1 MAQVLRE
8 KRFAGGGVLR
18 IVQGNIVAEP
28 VDAIVNAAN
37 ERLQHGGGVAGAIS
51 SAGGPE
57 IQKESAVVA
66 PVRTGSCA
74 VTGAGR
80 LPCRWVIHAVGPV
93 YGGRPE
99 DDDLLRS
106 AARSALRKAAE
117 LGAASVSMPAISS
130 GIFGFP
136 KGRCAEILIGEAV
149 EFLSTSPGPTV
160 SEVRLCNFDA
170 LTAGIFADT
179 FDARFAG

>member
-8 KRFAGGGVLR
+8 RHFPTGAVLR
-18 IVQGNIVAEP
+18 IVRGNIVEER

-51 SAGGPE
+51 SAGGPD
-57 IQKESAVVA
+57 IQRESDAVA

-106 AARSALRKAAE
+106 AAHSALRKADE
-117 LGAASVSMPAISS
+117 LGAASVSLPAISS

-136 KGRCAEILIGEAV
+136 KDRCADILIGEAV
-149 EFLSTSPGPTV
+149 EFLSGSPSPHV
-160 SEVRLCNFDA
+160 SEVRLCNYDA

-179 FDARFAG
+179 FDARFGV